1 MPYTLPAQP
10 YMEEK
15 MAVSKVTGKVYPS
28 HTRKAKRRDRLKE
41 LGWTTNL
48 FDSSWRSQRKKC
60 AICKKLMNLHLK
72 QNEARACADHKHVVP
87 PVPRGTAGRGS
98 VHRKVLAVKTSR
110 RIKKT
115 NCIRLRTGKR
125 ETYVFSYIY
134 HYTQ

>member
-1 MPYTLPAQP
+1 
-10 YMEEK
+10 

-87 PVPRGTAGRGS
+87 PVPRGI
-98 VHRKVLAVKTSR
+98 LC
-110 RIKKT
+110 T
-115 NCIRLRTGKR
+115 NCNAMIGQAKERPEILRAGAA
-125 ETYVFSYIY
+125 YIEKFLL
-134 HYTQ
+134 